1 VSERA
6 GNLLLQPPPS
16 AQPTVTEL
24 VTVGSLCTGIAGL
37 DLGTSAAL
45 GGARLAWVADN
56 DPDITFLTAVDQAGI
71 EYTDAQEAVAVG
83 RQVCDYL
90 HAGHPAHAAARA
102 LKISNRSLS
111 VKNAARFVTFAQTAY
126 CPN

>member
-1 VSERA
+1 MRGSNAYRIVKHARWIVTSIGA
-6 GNLLLQPPPS
+6 AVLL
-16 AQPTVTEL
+16 
-24 VTVGSLCTGIAGL
+24 GL
-37 DLGTSAAL
+37 AAP
-45 GGARLAWVADN
+45 AHADN